1 MPRSMRSSRFSR
13 GRQRP
18 MPARAD
24 ARRALALVI
33 PAYRAAATVGDVV
46 ARARRAAPGAR
57 CYVVDDG
64 SEDGTAAAARAAG
77 AEVVTHAAD
86 RGKGVAL
93 ATGLARAVTDGPA
106 PMLTLDA
113 DAQPPPEENPNL

>member
-1 MPRSMRSSRFSR
+1 
-13 GRQRP
+13 

-46 ARARRAAPGAR
+46 ARARLTAPEAR

-64 SEDGTAAAARAAG
+64 SEGGTAAAARPVG
-77 AEVVTHAAD
+77 AEVLSHAAH

-93 ATGLARAVTDGPA
+93 ATGIAAAVTDGDA
-106 PMLTLDA
+106 TMVTLDG
-113 DAQPPPEENPNL
+113 DGQHPG